1 MLPQMGVFFMSSNIK
16 KVMPAASEASN
27 SPARI
32 KKPVAEY
39 LTRNMA
45 VATLILLTV
54 VGIRTAATPGGES
67 LLTSLQNAVQSEW
80 DENLGRLSYVSR
92 SIGESVQVFSGQTG
106 ADQPHQR
113 AAGKRLF
120 SW

>member
-16 KVMPAASEASN
+16 KVMPAASEASI

-32 KKPVAEY
+32 KKSVAEY

-54 VGIRTAATPGGES
+54 VGIRTA
-67 LLTSLQNAVQSEW
+67 
-80 DENLGRLSYVSR
+80 
-92 SIGESVQVFSGQTG
+92 
-106 ADQPHQR
+106 
-113 AAGKRLF
+113 
-120 SW
+120 